1 MATVSIRHLT
11 FSDLVR
17 YAQDVGPL
25 IAALHLV
32 PTLAAVDGHELSP
45 VWPTLALSS
54 TTLRTHFLAYGR
66 HYLVS
71 SGRWWTAFT
80 SMLLHGHA
88 EHLANNAIGI
98 VFAGLGPHVA
108 FGSVG
113 WWITLLGGNLAAVL
127 SSREGQ
133 ERQTR
138 AVIERHTGGY
148 ISQDGFLARNL
159 ARVQPAAGTCG
170 ASAGVFA
177 LLGADLCLTLERVL
191 ALLADLQRAPEEVV
205 PIDVLQAL
213 GLSLPA
219 LQRMLSL
226 VEAERRALA
235 TGASVS
241 AGHAA
246 HLAGF
251 GWGVCCYL
259 LFREAR
265 RRGWAAPWRQ
275 LTRRVRR
282 GGGAP
287 AGGRRLG
294 RAP

>member
-54 TTLRTHFLAYGR
+54 ATLRTHFLAYGR
-66 HYLVS
+66 HCLVS

-80 SMLLHGHA
+80 SMFLHGHA

-148 ISQDGFLARNL
+148 ISQTNYPLD
-159 ARVQPAAGTCG
+159 QCG
-170 ASAGVFA
+170 WYAYSEQRTT
-177 LLGADLCLTLERVL
+177 LL
-191 ALLADLQRAPEEVV
+191 
-205 PIDVLQAL
+205 
-213 GLSLPA
+213 
-219 LQRMLSL
+219 
-226 VEAERRALA
+226 
-235 TGASVS
+235 
-241 AGHAA
+241 
-246 HLAGF
+246 
-251 GWGVCCYL
+251 
-259 LFREAR
+259 
-265 RRGWAAPWRQ
+265 
-275 LTRRVRR
+275 
-282 GGGAP
+282 
-287 AGGRRLG
+287 
-294 RAP
+294 